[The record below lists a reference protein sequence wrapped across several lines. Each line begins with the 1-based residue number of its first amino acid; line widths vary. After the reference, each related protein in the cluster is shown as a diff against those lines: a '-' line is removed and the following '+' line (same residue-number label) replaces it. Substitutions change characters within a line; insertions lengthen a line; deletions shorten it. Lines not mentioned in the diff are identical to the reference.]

1 MTLAEATRQLLTA
14 YQGGAAVALLFD
26 YDGTLTP
33 IVPHPWLAEISAETR
48 ELLQQLIQQPRL
60 HLGILSGRSLE
71 ELIQMVGLANLYYCG
86 TSGLELDLRG
96 KRLLPPHAEEATH
109 LIDGLARSLQSLA
122 AGASGAWVE
131 KKPLGLTVH
140 YRAVA
145 AALIPAFRERV
156 NHVLN
161 GYDGQVEV
169 VPGPAAIEVT
179 TNLGWNKGTAVYMI
193 VNDVGPNAIPFYA
206 GDFANDAVAMEAVR
220 NLGGFAVGIGGQAPP
235 ANCCLSDASA
245 LMAFLRSFLEKIEQL
260 ASSDSNPLVPH
271 A

>member
-1 MTLAEATRQLLTA
+1 LGWQISITA
-14 YQGGAAVALLFD
+14 A
-26 YDGTLTP
+26 
-33 IVPHPWLAEISAETR
+33 
-48 ELLQQLIQQPRL
+48 
-60 HLGILSGRSLE
+60 
-71 ELIQMVGLANLYYCG
+71 

-96 KRLLPPHAEEATH
+96 KRLLPPHAEEAAL
-109 LIDGLARSLQSLA
+109 LIDGLARSLQGLA
-122 AGASGAWVE
+122 AGAGGAWVE

-179 TNLGWNKGTAVYMI
+179 ANLGWNKGTAVYMI

-220 NLGGFAVGIGGQAPP
+220 NLGGIAVGIGNQAP
-235 ANCCLSDASA
+235 AGSCCLSDTSA
-245 LMAFLRSFLEKIEQL
+245 LIAFLQSFLKKIEQL
-260 ASSDSNPLVPH
+260 VANVPSSAAPPV
-271 A
+271 